1 MVLEIRLELLG
12 SRLERVSLNCFLF
25 GGDQNEKDK
34 VGSGLGVGKGQRE
47 VTDGGWGISNCQWS
61 VGSLFCGISSAKKG
75 SGMVRKINEKECT
88 PSCCSRPLQEVTNG
102 EITGR
107 NLKEIEGEYRGV

>member
-47 VTDGGWGISNCQWS
+47 VTDGG
-61 VGSLFCGISSAKKG
+61 
-75 SGMVRKINEKECT
+75 
-88 PSCCSRPLQEVTNG
+88 
-102 EITGR
+102 
-107 NLKEIEGEYRGV
+107 